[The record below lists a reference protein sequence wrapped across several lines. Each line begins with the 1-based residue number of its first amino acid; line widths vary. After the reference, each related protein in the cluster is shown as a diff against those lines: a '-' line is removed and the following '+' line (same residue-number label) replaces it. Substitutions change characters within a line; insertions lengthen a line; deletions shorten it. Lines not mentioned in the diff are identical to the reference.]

1 MAVAVCVVLAL
12 FFGQTILWALAGLL
26 VVLHLAITIYG
37 SAQIQANY
45 FVDSINYGSG
55 KRIALTFD
63 DGPDPEMTPQILK
76 VLNDANVK
84 ATFFLIGHKVEQH
97 PDIAKQIELAGHIV
111 ADHSYSHSNTI
122 AIFPTTKLTA
132 DIKQGADVIEQVT
145 GKRPLWFRP
154 PFGVT
159 NPRYPKA
166 LKTLGMTSIG
176 WSVRS
181 MDTTNPDPNVLL
193 RRITDSIK
201 PGSIV
206 LLHDTQQVTLQ
217 ILPQLIQ
224 QVQESGMEIVGL
236 PELINK
242 QPYAYVQ

>member
-1 MAVAVCVVLAL
+1 MWP
-12 FFGQTILWALAGLL
+12 FAGLL
-26 VVLHLAITIYG
+26 LLIYTGITAYG

-55 KRIALTFD
+55 NRIALTFD
-63 DGPDPEMTPQILK
+63 DGPDPEMTPK
-76 VLNDANVK
+76 VLAVLAEHQVK
-84 ATFFLIGHKVEQH
+84 ATFFLIGHKVEQY
-97 PDIAKQIELAGHIV
+97 PDLAKQIAAAGHVV

-122 AIFPTTKLTA
+122 AIFPTAKLTA
-132 DIKQGADVIEQVT
+132 DIKQGADIIEQAT
-145 GKRPLWFRP
+145 GKRPMWFRP

-159 NPRYPKA
+159 NPRYAKA

-181 MDTTNPDPNVLL
+181 MDTTKPDANILL
-193 RRITDSIK
+193 RRITDSLK

-224 QVQESGMEIVGL
+224 QVQKRGMEIVGL

-242 QPYAYVQ
+242 EPYAHVQ

>member
-1 MAVAVCVVLAL
+1 MGVVVCVVLAL
-12 FFGQTILWALAGLL
+12 FFGQTIMWAFAGLL
-26 VVLHLAITIYG
+26 IVLYFGLTAYG

-76 VLNDANVK
+76 VLDNANVK
-84 ATFFLIGHKVEQH
+84 ATFFLIGNKVEQH
-97 PDIAKQIELAGHIV
+97 PELTKQIEASGHVV
-111 ADHSYSHSNTI
+111 ANHSFSHSNTI
-122 AIFPTTKLTA
+122 AIFPTAKLTA
-132 DIKQGADVIEQVT
+132 DIKQGADAIEQAT
-145 GKRPLWFRP
+145 GKRPVLFRP

-159 NPRYPKA
+159 NPRYTKA
-166 LKTLGMTSIG
+166 LKELGLTSIG

-181 MDTTNPDPNVLL
+181 MDTTKPDPNVLM

-206 LLHDTQQVTLQ
+206 LLHDTQQVTLD

-224 QVQESGMEIVGL
+224 QVRESGMEIVGL

-242 QPYAYVQ
+242 EPYA

>member
-1 MAVAVCVVLAL
+1 MGVVVCAVIAL
-12 FFGQTILWALAGLL
+12 FFGQTIMWAFAGLL
-26 VVLHLAITIYG
+26 LVIHLGLTAYG

-55 KRIALTFD
+55 NRIALTFD

-97 PDIAKQIELAGHIV
+97 PNIVKQIEQAGHIV

-122 AIFPTTKLTA
+122 AIFPTAKLTA
-132 DIKQGADVIEQVT
+132 DIKQGADVIEQAT

-166 LKTLGMTSIG
+166 LKTLGMCSIG

-181 MDTTNPDPNVLL
+181 MDTTNPPAETLL
-193 RRITDSIK
+193 RRITDRIK

-206 LLHDTQQVTLQ
+206 LLHDTQQVTLE

-224 QVQESGMEIVGL
+224 QVRESGMEIVGL

-242 QPYAYVQ
+242 RPYATVQ